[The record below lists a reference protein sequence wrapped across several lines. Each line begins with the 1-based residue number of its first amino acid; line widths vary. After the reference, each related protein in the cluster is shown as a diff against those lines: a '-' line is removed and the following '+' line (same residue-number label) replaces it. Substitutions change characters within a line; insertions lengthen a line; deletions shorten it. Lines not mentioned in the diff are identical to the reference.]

1 MINFSDG
8 DMSSLVVY
16 VQCKMARLVY
26 EFVAINM
33 LISFTDVLD
42 LETDTTVAVA
52 GEVTV
57 DSRIKH

>member
-1 MINFSDG
+1 M
-8 DMSSLVVY
+8 
-16 VQCKMARLVY
+16 QCKMARLVY